1 MVTGAHI
8 TKGQPTLN
16 TFSRK
21 YGITAGGEMDLCNK
35 GSNKKEGKNCKS
47 RDPELKLEP
56 KHYSQCEIKI
66 VSHDKND

>member
-1 MVTGAHI
+1 
-8 TKGQPTLN
+8 
-16 TFSRK
+16 
-21 YGITAGGEMDLCNK
+21 MDLCNK